1 MVETQGYT
9 CQEHQ
14 VTTADG
20 YILGLQRIPKGRSG
34 NEIADRQPVLLQHG
48 LLLDA
53 SSWLLNPPDQSLAF
67 ILADNGFDVWLA
79 NSRGTKSSR
88 GHTSLSPD
96 DDPAYWDWSWDELA
110 SHDLPAFFQYV
121 NNQTG
126 QKLHYVGHSLGT
138 LTALAAFSQEKLLNL
153 LRSAA
158 LLSPVAYLGQMS
170 SLFVRILMDIFIAKK
185 LKLLGVQEFPN
196 GQTQQLVEFICT
208 LPGIDCSNLLAT
220 ITGPNCCL
228 SSSSKDALFK
238 HFPKPTATKNFI
250 HLSQMVRRGTI
261 KMYDYDLEDT
271 NMEHYKQPTPPAYN
285 MTNIPK
291 NVPLFLSYGL
301 RDKLSD
307 ANDVGL
313 LLDNLKDHDKDKLV
327 VQCREEYAHV
337 DFIIKTT
344 KLKMSNP
351 STTLLLL
358 ALLCVSAVAATRTKL
373 NSINNLDDG
382 ICKSMVETQGYT
394 CQEHEVTTADGYILG
409 LQRIPNGR
417 SGNETADKLPVLLQ
431 HGVFL
436 DASSWLLNPPDQ
448 ALPFILADN
457 GFDVWL
463 VNSRGTSPSR
473 GHTSLSP
480 KDPAYWDWS
489 WDELV
494 AYDLPASFQYVNN
507 QTGHKLHYVGH
518 SLGTL
523 TALAAFS
530 EEKLLNLLRS
540 AALLSPVA
548 YLGHISSLILR
559 PAVDIFAAEK
569 LKLLGWLEFP
579 NGQIQQLVE
588 FICTT
593 RGIDCS
599 NLLAAIGGSNNVR
612 LAHSH
617 FYLIELIFCFLFLQS
632 PGPNCCLN
640 SSSIDALVEHDPQPT
655 ATKNLIHLSQIVR
668 KGTVEMYD
676 YGLEDTNIKHYKKP
690 TPPVYNMAN
699 IPKDVPLFL
708 SYGGRDSIADVSDV
722 GILLDKL
729 RDHDRDKLVVE
740 YREEY
745 AHVDFIM
752 SVNANQVVYGPLLAF
767 FRLH

>member
-9 CQEHQ
+9 CQEHQFQ

-170 SLFVRILMDIFIAKK
+170 SLFK

-250 HLSQMVRRGTI
+250 HLSQ
-261 KMYDYDLEDT
+261 
-271 NMEHYKQPTPPAYN
+271 
-285 MTNIPK
+285 
-291 NVPLFLSYGL
+291 
-301 RDKLSD
+301 
-307 ANDVGL
+307 
-313 LLDNLKDHDKDKLV
+313 
-327 VQCREEYAHV
+327 
-337 DFIIKTT
+337 KTT

-480 KDPAYWDWS
+480 KDPVHFASANAYWDWS

-599 NLLAAIGGSNNVR
+599 NLLAAIG
-612 LAHSH
+612 
-617 FYLIELIFCFLFLQS
+617 
-632 PGPNCCLN
+632 GPNCCLN

>member
-599 NLLAAIGGSNNVR
+599 NLLAAIGG
-612 LAHSH
+612 
-617 FYLIELIFCFLFLQS
+617 
-632 PGPNCCLN
+632 PNCCLN

>member
-1 MVETQGYT
+1 
-9 CQEHQ
+9 
-14 VTTADG
+14 
-20 YILGLQRIPKGRSG
+20 
-34 NEIADRQPVLLQHG
+34 
-48 LLLDA
+48 
-53 SSWLLNPPDQSLAF
+53 
-67 ILADNGFDVWLA
+67 
-79 NSRGTKSSR
+79 
-88 GHTSLSPD
+88 
-96 DDPAYWDWSWDELA
+96 
-110 SHDLPAFFQYV
+110 
-121 NNQTG
+121 
-126 QKLHYVGHSLGT
+126 
-138 LTALAAFSQEKLLNL
+138 
-153 LRSAA
+153 
-158 LLSPVAYLGQMS
+158 
-170 SLFVRILMDIFIAKK
+170 
-185 LKLLGVQEFPN
+185 
-196 GQTQQLVEFICT
+196 
-208 LPGIDCSNLLAT
+208 
-220 ITGPNCCL
+220 
-228 SSSSKDALFK
+228 
-238 HFPKPTATKNFI
+238 
-250 HLSQMVRRGTI
+250 
-261 KMYDYDLEDT
+261 
-271 NMEHYKQPTPPAYN
+271 
-285 MTNIPK
+285 
-291 NVPLFLSYGL
+291 
-301 RDKLSD
+301 
-307 ANDVGL
+307 
-313 LLDNLKDHDKDKLV
+313 
-327 VQCREEYAHV
+327 
-337 DFIIKTT
+337 
-344 KLKMSNP
+344 MSNP

-394 CQEHEVTTADGYILG
+394 CQEHELTTADGYILG

-417 SGNETADKLPVLLQ
+417 SCNETAEKLPVLLQ

-540 AALLSPVA
+540 AALLS
-548 YLGHISSLILR
+548 L
-559 PAVDIFAAEK
+559 
-569 LKLLGWLEFP
+569 
-579 NGQIQQLVE
+579 QIQQLVE

-599 NLLAAIGGSNNVR
+599 NLLAAIGG
-612 LAHSH
+612 
-617 FYLIELIFCFLFLQS
+617 
-632 PGPNCCLN
+632 PNCCLN
-640 SSSIDALVEHDPQPT
+640 SSSIDALVENDPQPT

-699 IPKDVPLFL
+699 IPKDVPLFF
-708 SYGGRDSIADVSDV
+708 SYGGRDSIAGVNDVR
-722 GILLDKL
+722 ILLDKL

>member
-1 MVETQGYT
+1 
-9 CQEHQ
+9 
-14 VTTADG
+14 
-20 YILGLQRIPKGRSG
+20 
-34 NEIADRQPVLLQHG
+34 
-48 LLLDA
+48 
-53 SSWLLNPPDQSLAF
+53 
-67 ILADNGFDVWLA
+67 
-79 NSRGTKSSR
+79 
-88 GHTSLSPD
+88 
-96 DDPAYWDWSWDELA
+96 
-110 SHDLPAFFQYV
+110 
-121 NNQTG
+121 
-126 QKLHYVGHSLGT
+126 
-138 LTALAAFSQEKLLNL
+138 
-153 LRSAA
+153 
-158 LLSPVAYLGQMS
+158 
-170 SLFVRILMDIFIAKK
+170 
-185 LKLLGVQEFPN
+185 
-196 GQTQQLVEFICT
+196 
-208 LPGIDCSNLLAT
+208 
-220 ITGPNCCL
+220 
-228 SSSSKDALFK
+228 
-238 HFPKPTATKNFI
+238 
-250 HLSQMVRRGTI
+250 
-261 KMYDYDLEDT
+261 
-271 NMEHYKQPTPPAYN
+271 
-285 MTNIPK
+285 
-291 NVPLFLSYGL
+291 
-301 RDKLSD
+301 
-307 ANDVGL
+307 
-313 LLDNLKDHDKDKLV
+313 
-327 VQCREEYAHV
+327 
-337 DFIIKTT
+337 
-344 KLKMSNP
+344 MSNP

-382 ICKSMVETQGYT
+382 ICKSMVETKGYT
-394 CQEHEVTTADGYILG
+394 CQEHKITTADGYILG

-457 GFDVWL
+457 DFDVWL
-463 VNSRGTSPSR
+463 ANSRGTSSSR

-530 EEKLLNLLRS
+530 QEKLLNLLRS

-599 NLLAAIGGSNNVR
+599 NLLAALG
-612 LAHSH
+612 
-617 FYLIELIFCFLFLQS
+617 
-632 PGPNCCLN
+632 GPNCCLN
-640 SSSIDALVEHDPQPT
+640 SSSIDAFVEHDPQPT

-676 YGLEDTNIKHYKKP
+676 YVLEDTNIKHYKKP

-699 IPKDVPLFL
+699 IPKDVPLFFR
-708 SYGGRDSIADVSDV
+708 YGGRDSIADINDV

-729 RDHDRDKLVVE
+729 RDHDRDKLVVQ

-745 AHVDFIM
+745 AHADFIM

>member
-1 MVETQGYT
+1 MVVAATRTKLQSINNLDVVGICKSMVETQGYT

-48 LLLDA
+48 LLMDA
-53 SSWLLNPPDQSLAF
+53 SAWLLNPPDQSLAF

-79 NSRGTKSSR
+79 NSRGTNSSR
-88 GHTSLSPD
+88 GHPSLSPD
-96 DDPAYWDWSWDELA
+96 DDLAYWDWSWDELA

-170 SLFVRILMDIFIAKK
+170 SLFVRILMDVFLAEK
-185 LKLLGVQEFPN
+185 LKLLGLQEFPN
-196 GQTQQLVEFICT
+196 G
-208 LPGIDCSNLLAT
+208 
-220 ITGPNCCL
+220 
-228 SSSSKDALFK
+228 
-238 HFPKPTATKNFI
+238 
-250 HLSQMVRRGTI
+250 RGMI

-327 VQCREEYAHV
+327 VQCREEYAHM

-394 CQEHEVTTADGYILG
+394 CQEHELTTADGYILG

-417 SGNETADKLPVLLQ
+417 SCNETAEKLPVLLQ

-559 PAVDIFAAEK
+559 PAVDIFAAEAD
-569 LKLLGWLEFP
+569 P
-579 NGQIQQLVE
+579 
-588 FICTT
+588 TT
-593 RGIDCS
+593 CGVYLHNTGIDCS
-599 NLLAAIGGSNNVR
+599 NLLAAIG
-612 LAHSH
+612 
-617 FYLIELIFCFLFLQS
+617 
-632 PGPNCCLN
+632 GPNCCLN
-640 SSSIDALVEHDPQPT
+640 SSSIDALVVNDPQPT

-699 IPKDVPLFL
+699 IPKDVPLFF
-708 SYGGRDSIADVSDV
+708 SYGGRDSIAGVNDV

-729 RDHDRDKLVVE
+729 RDHDREKLVVE